1 MMMMPAESNIEGE
14 RTMTSEESNQTS
26 NQSSNQ
32 ASAPRPRVRRRWLTG
47 LAIMLAAGALSFS
60 VARAQGVGD
69 PSDAG
74 GGPFAGEW
82 GGGGGGGAFMHHRM
96 ARLLDSVGASD
107 GQKAQIK
114 AVWDGLR
121 PQLKAAH
128 LQHAQI
134 RQQMAAAMTAANI
147 DTNQV
152 EQLRRQSVQSIDR
165 ISSLITQGMV
175 SSAQVLTPA
184 QRQQVLSQLQQMR
197 QRHHWHGGGG
207 QPEQPNN
214 GQ

>member
-1 MMMMPAESNIEGE
+1 MMMMPAEEIEGE
-14 RTMTSEESNQTS
+14 RTMTSEESNQMS
-26 NQSSNQ
+26 KVS
-32 ASAPRPRVRRRWLTG
+32 SAPRPRMRRRWLTG
-47 LAIMLAAGALSFS
+47 LAIMLAAGTLSFS
-60 VARAQGVGD
+60 VARAQGFGGGGGD
-69 PSDAG
+69 PAG
-74 GGPFAGEW
+74 AW
-82 GGGGGGGAFMHHRM
+82 GGGGGGFMAHRM
-96 ARLLDSVGASD
+96 GKLLDSVGASD
-107 GQKAQIK
+107 AQKAQIK

-121 PQLKAAH
+121 PQLKAARQ
-128 LQHAQI
+128 QHWQI
-134 RQQMAAAMTAANI
+134 RQQMASAMTAANI

-197 QRHHWHGGGG
+197 QHHHQHGGGPG
-207 QPEQPNN
+207 APQQPND